1 MTIENIFLS
10 GGRKKMNKKD
20 IEYSIL
26 ELKNEYLQVQD
37 NLEKLEYV
45 KGNLAPLENRLSEIE
60 KELQSLNQMLNE
72 I

>member
-1 MTIENIFLS
+1 
-10 GGRKKMNKKD
+10 MNKKD